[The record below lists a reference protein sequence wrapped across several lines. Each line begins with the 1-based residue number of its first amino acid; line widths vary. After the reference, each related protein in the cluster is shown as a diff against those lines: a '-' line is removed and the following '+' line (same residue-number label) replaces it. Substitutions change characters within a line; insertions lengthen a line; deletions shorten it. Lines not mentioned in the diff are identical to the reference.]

1 MQDINSVVLVGNVV
15 KEPDLRY
22 MQNGTAIA
30 TVSIAVNRAKK
41 NPDGTWGDEASFFD
55 VTLFG
60 KTAENLKQYLVKG
73 QKIAVQGSLKQDRWQ
88 DQSGQNKSKI
98 GIVADNVQLVGE
110 RKQQNS
116 CSQPSF
122 NQYQNNQQSN
132 NKIAPNYQLTF
143 QTDGFQEDIPF

>member
-1 MQDINSVVLVGNVV
+1 MTDVNSVVLVGNVV
-15 KEPDLRY
+15 REPDLKY

-30 TVSIAVNRAKK
+30 VVSIAVNRAKK

-88 DQSGQNKSKI
+88 DQQGNNKSKVGVI
-98 GIVADNVQLVGE
+98 ADNVQLVGE
-110 RKQQNS
+110 RKQQA
-116 CSQPSF
+116 QGSF

-132 NKIAPNYQLTF
+132 NKIAPNYQPTF
-143 QTDGFQEDIPF
+143 QSEEFQSDIPF

>member
-1 MQDINSVVLVGNVV
+1 MTDVNSVVLVGNVV
-15 KEPDLRY
+15 REPDLKY

-30 TVSIAVNRAKK
+30 VVSIAVNRAKK

-60 KTAENLKQYLVKG
+60 KTAEKLKQYLVKG

-88 DQSGQNKSKI
+88 DQQGNNKSKVGVI
-98 GIVADNVQLVGE
+98 ADNVQLVGE
-110 RKQQNS
+110 RKQQA
-116 CSQPSF
+116 QGSF

-132 NKIAPNYQLTF
+132 NKIAPNYQPTF
-143 QTDGFQEDIPF
+143 QSEEFQSDIPF

>member
-1 MQDINSVVLVGNVV
+1 MTDVNSVVLVGNVV
-15 KEPDLRY
+15 REPDLKY

-30 TVSIAVNRAKK
+30 VVSIAVNRAKK

-60 KTAENLKQYLVKG
+60 KTAENLKQYLVKC

-88 DQSGQNKSKI
+88 DQQGNNKSKVGVI
-98 GIVADNVQLVGE
+98 ADNVQLVGE
-110 RKQQNS
+110 RKQQA
-116 CSQPSF
+116 QGSF

-132 NKIAPNYQLTF
+132 NKIAPNYQPTF
-143 QTDGFQEDIPF
+143 QSEEFQSDIPF